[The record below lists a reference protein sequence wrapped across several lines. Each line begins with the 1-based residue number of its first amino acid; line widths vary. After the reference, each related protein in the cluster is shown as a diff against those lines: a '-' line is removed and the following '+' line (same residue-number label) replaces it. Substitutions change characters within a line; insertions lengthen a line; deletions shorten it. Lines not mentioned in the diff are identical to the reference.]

1 MTRLANAETRGPISR
16 REMFQTNSGTVY
28 PRREGID
35 GVLYV
40 VYSYGDH
47 FPMWLYDSQINQ
59 WFGNQDRWSRT
70 TSKQQNQTRPSMDV
84 TMCDTTKMHQ
94 IIRWGGYTQYIA
106 NRITREETSYGNL

>member
-1 MTRLANAETRGPISR
+1 MTRLANAETSGPISR
-16 REMFQTNSGTVY
+16 REMFKTNSGAVY
-28 PRREGID
+28 PRREGKN
-35 GVLYV
+35 GALYV

-70 TSKQQNQTRPSMDV
+70 TSKQQSQTRPSVDM

-94 IIRWGGYTQYIA
+94 IIGWGGYTQYTA
-106 NRITREETSYGNL
+106 KRITREETS